1 MRHYNIAIMPGDG
14 IGPEVIAEG
23 VAALEAVADLDGGLK
38 FETHY
43 YDWGSEWY
51 LRQGVMMPSDALKL
65 LEAGGFN
72 AILLGP
78 VGDPRVADH
87 IALWGML
94 LPIRQGLD
102 QYINLR
108 PIRLLR
114 GVAGPLAGKGPKDID
129 IVCVRSEEPPG
140 GQECR

>member
-1 MRHYNIAIMPGDG
+1 
-14 IGPEVIAEG
+14 
-23 VAALEAVADLDGGLK
+23 
-38 FETHY
+38 
-43 YDWGSEWY
+43 
-51 LRQGVMMPSDALKL
+51 MPSDALKA

-87 IALWGML
+87 ITLWGML
-94 LPIRQGLD
+94 LPIRQGFD

-114 GVAGPLAGKGPKDID
+114 GVIGPLAKKGPEDID
-129 IVCVRSEEPPG
+129 IVCVRENCEGEYWAELADVCTRELRMSWR
-140 GQECR
+140 CRRQSSRTAAWMLALCAMLSSTRARAPTQKK